1 MTRFEQPE
9 RANAPFRPSPTKART
24 GGGPP
29 PPARRLSGHP
39 APPSYTR
46 LPLLLPPGKG
56 WRCPASPKLA
66 RRDAGG
72 RLRGGPG
79 GVSAGKAS
87 PRPGPAA
94 PRYLSTRGRAPLPLL
109 PLSQRVIRGISS
121 CGSTKPLKI
130 KLCRSPGILS

>member
-72 RLRGGPG
+72 RLRGGPWG
-79 GVSAGKAS
+79 GGLGWQSLSAAEAGGTEVSIHPRESSSPASAALSEGDQRNKQLRFHKAS
-87 PRPGPAA
+87 
-94 PRYLSTRGRAPLPLL
+94 
-109 PLSQRVIRGISS
+109 
-121 CGSTKPLKI
+121 
-130 KLCRSPGILS
+130 